1 MSFDI
6 IESHYSHP
14 AEVILTQNNISKFYE
29 SLIDK
34 FEVWIDEFQE
44 RGSGFVF
51 RNIKSV
57 KVKQL

>member
-14 AEVILTQNNISKFYE
+14 VQVILTQDNISTFYK
-29 SLIDK
+29 SLINK
-34 FEVWIDEFQE
+34 FEAWIDEFQE

-51 RNIKSV
+51 RNIKM
-57 KVKQL
+57 